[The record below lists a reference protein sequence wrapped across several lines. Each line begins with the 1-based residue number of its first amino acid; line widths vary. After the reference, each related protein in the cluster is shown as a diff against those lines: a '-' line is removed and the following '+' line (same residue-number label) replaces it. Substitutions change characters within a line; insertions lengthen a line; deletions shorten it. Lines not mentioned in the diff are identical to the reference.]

1 MYFLPKSD
9 EVVVVCQ
16 CGAQDLF
23 HCGPLCVA
31 GPNGI
36 IPVRERDVAIRQKI
50 HNHHGVF
57 MLPVN
62 MSGRVIV

>member
-1 MYFLPKSD
+1 M
-9 EVVVVCQ
+9 VCQ

-23 HCGPLCVA
+23 HYGSLCVA

-36 IPVRERDVAIRQKI
+36 IPVRERVVAIRQQI
-50 HNHHGVF
+50 HNHHCVY

-62 MSGRVIV
+62 MSGDRTI